1 MKKAKQWIQKHKKEI
16 IVGALAAG
24 GTAAY
29 FLIKDKKNKGLKAGV
44 HLIFE
49 FINGDEDADFYG
61 LRSKSDVYTSLNLHK
76 PGLTVGDLG
85 KLGEELKKNIPS
97 LTDDLPINHLSANYN
112 IIRK

>member
-1 MKKAKQWIQKHKKEI
+1 MKKVKAWLKEHKKEL
-16 IVGALAAG
+16 IVGVLAAG

-29 FLIKDKKNKGLKAGV
+29 FLIRDKKIKGLKAGV
-44 HLIFE
+44 RLSFE
-49 FINGDEDADFYG
+49 LINGDEDADFYG
-61 LRSKSDVYTSLNLHK
+61 LRSKSDVYTSLNLYK

-85 KLGEELKKNIPS
+85 RLGAELKKNIPS